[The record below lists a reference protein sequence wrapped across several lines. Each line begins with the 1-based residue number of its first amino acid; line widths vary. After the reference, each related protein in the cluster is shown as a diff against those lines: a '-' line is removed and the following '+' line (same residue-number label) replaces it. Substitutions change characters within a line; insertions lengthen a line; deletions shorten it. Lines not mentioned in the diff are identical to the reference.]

1 MRPLFLRLLS
11 VLLLLSGAA
20 TMLRAQSVV
29 PTTTSGTPPRGVA
42 RISVGVATRA
52 LARGDTLTA
61 TDIAVVDTTIVWRWN
76 TVAPD
81 TLRAAPG
88 WVTHRAI
95 AAGEV
100 LRAPAVLPPAA
111 IASGAAVTAIYRDG
125 ALRLVLTGIA
135 TNSAAIGAPVGIR
148 IDRSRRLDGIAVG
161 PNLVR
166 LR

>member
-1 MRPLFLRLLS
+1 MRSAFLRLLS

-29 PTTTSGTPPRGVA
+29 PTTASGTPPRGVA
-42 RISVGVATRA
+42 RVTVGVATRA
-52 LARGDTLTA
+52 LARGETLTA
-61 TDIAVVDTTIVWRWN
+61 ADIAVVDTTMVWRWN

-81 TLRAAPG
+81 TVRAVPG

-95 AAGEV
+95 AQGEV
-100 LRAPAVLPPAA
+100 LRAPAVQPPAA
-111 IASGAAVTAIYRDG
+111 IATGAAITAIYRDG
-125 ALRLVLTGIA
+125 PLQLVLTGIA

>member
-1 MRPLFLRLLS
+1 MC
-11 VLLLLSGAA
+11 
-20 TMLRAQSVV
+20 
-29 PTTTSGTPPRGVA
+29 VA